1 MVHSAEYRLFRD
13 FRAFRTLK
21 YLILSSILVWTA
33 MLIGCNEQNPQ
44 PPTPMSTLA
53 GVKQEFQD
61 SILALEAEQRAVK
74 SEFKSGRAT
83 LLVFQKALKSAIS
96 KDNEFAKVYNRW
108 REIQGRIS
116 VLYDKFL
123 GLVDGADRV
132 YTELANRANRIA
144 DPDLRATIQAE
155 LRASIERYAARLK
168 TSKKGIDRLRAQA
181 TKVTDVMSALE
192 VRYTLKVVEDE
203 LGSIFKDIDATVEA
217 VMAQLEAL
225 IEESVLLTLHGQL
238 IIPN

>member
-1 MVHSAEYRLFRD
+1 MVYSTEYRLSLG
-13 FRAFRTLK
+13 TLK
-21 YLILSSILVWTA
+21 CLVLSTFVIVAALLA
-33 MLIGCNEQNPQ
+33 GCNEPQ
-44 PPTPMSTLA
+44 QPTPMNTLA
-53 GVKQEFQD
+53 GVKRAFQD
-61 SILALEAEQRAVK
+61 SILELEAEQRTVK
-74 SEFKSGRAT
+74 TEFGEGRST
-83 LLVFQKALKSAIS
+83 LIAFQTALKSAID

-132 YTELANRANRIA
+132 YTELANRANRIT
-144 DPDLRATIQAE
+144 DPELRTVIQAE

-168 TSKKGIDRLRAQA
+168 VSKTGIDRLRAQA

-192 VRYTLKVVEDE
+192 VRFTLKVVEDE
-203 LGSIFKDIDATVEA
+203 LGGIFKDIDETVEA

-225 IEESVLLTLHGQL
+225 IEESKRFPTASPLTTTGG
-238 IIPN
+238 

>member
-1 MVHSAEYRLFRD
+1 M
-13 FRAFRTLK
+13 
-21 YLILSSILVWTA
+21 
-33 MLIGCNEQNPQ
+33 N
-44 PPTPMSTLA
+44 TLA
-53 GVKQEFQD
+53 GVKRAFQD
-61 SILALEAEQRAVK
+61 SILELEAEQRTVK
-74 SEFKSGRAT
+74 TEFGEGRST
-83 LLVFQKALKSAIS
+83 LMAFQTALKSAID

-132 YTELANRANRIA
+132 YTELANRANRIT
-144 DPDLRATIQAE
+144 DPELRTVIQAE

-168 TSKKGIDRLRAQA
+168 VSKTGIDRLRAQA

-192 VRYTLKVVEDE
+192 VRFTLKVVEDE
-203 LGSIFKDIDATVEA
+203 LGGIFKDIDETVEA

-225 IEESVLLTLHGQL
+225 IEESKRFPTASPLTTTGG
-238 IIPN
+238 